1 MVLFYGCVKIN
12 KKFWFCNLFTFKRQ
26 CIYYSCSYGDPK
38 FKPRYVKRVP
48 EAGHFSIEG
57 YSKGVPFCGKNCV
70 EKCKGLDFLV

>member
-1 MVLFYGCVKIN
+1 M
-12 KKFWFCNLFTFKRQ
+12 
-26 CIYYSCSYGDPK
+26 
-38 FKPRYVKRVP
+38 KRVP